1 MYMSST
7 SACSN
12 KSPTMGLMHRSVK
25 TGGGIIRA
33 ASMGAPRT
41 TPAPM
46 TQQKMLEIGAGAR
59 IDQEIGVDMNQISY
73 WQEEPIGLIY
83 CNYVDDTMFRQ
94 ILKAGQRQ
102 VKKEGAL
109 AGLKVGN

>member
-1 MYMSST
+1 
-7 SACSN
+7 
-12 KSPTMGLMHRSVK
+12 
-25 TGGGIIRA
+25 
-33 ASMGAPRT
+33 MGAPRT